1 MPTPI
6 EALASDPGLFC
17 PDDSQRL
24 EARPDHLSCGFCHRR
39 FPIHDG
45 AIVELL
51 PSEATVLDEPL
62 PPSYRQAYLT
72 EFGRPFELNPRA
84 IAWSSPETLPGRLVE
99 RRRRQAKWYVSLL
112 TEGASLGATI
122 LCDFS
127 AGPGYYTLDHASRFR
142 LVIHCDLSV
151 DSLNYARAKARS
163 MEIRN
168 IAFLRIDYFK
178 PPFRSSLD
186 RIICCDTL
194 IMGETHDGL
203 LLRAIE
209 RSLRSAGLALID
221 FHNWWHNPLR
231 RLGLL
236 PENFGDNRSYSRAQV
251 RALLA
256 EAGISRYEPMGFY
269 QEINTETMA
278 GRLAAHIIPPTRLVV
293 RARPNA

>member
-6 EALASDPGLFC
+6 EALAAGLGLFC
-17 PDDSQRL
+17 PDDSHRL
-24 EARPDHLSCGFCHRR
+24 EASPGHLSCGICHRR
-39 FPIHDG
+39 FPIHDDE
-45 AIVELL
+45 IVDLL
-51 PSEATVLDEPL
+51 PSEPTVLDDTV
-62 PPSYRQAYLT
+62 PPSYRQAYLA
-72 EFGRPFELNPRA
+72 EFRRPFELDPRSM
-84 IAWSSPETLPGRLVE
+84 AWSSPETLPGRLVQ
-99 RRRRQAKWYVSLL
+99 RRRRQAKWYISLVS
-112 TEGASLGATI
+112 EGTSPGETI

-127 AGPGYYTLDHASRFR
+127 AGPGYYTLDHATRFR
-142 LVIHCDLSV
+142 LVMHCDLSV

-168 IAFLRIDYFK
+168 IAFLRIDYFN

-194 IMGETHDGL
+194 IRGETHEGL

-236 PENFGDNRSYSRAQV
+236 PKNFGDNRSYSRAQV
-251 RALLA
+251 RGLLA
-256 EAGISRYEPMGFY
+256 DAGIIRYESLEFH
-269 QEINTETMA
+269 QEINAESLA
-278 GRLAAHIIPPTRLVV
+278 GRLATHVIPPTRLVV
-293 RARPNA
+293 RALSNA